1 MIHGIQWVRDLFLF
15 IENIFESFRFVK
27 MSQKTKYLKEKEY
40 KEALVKNQYN
50 CIMSFLV
57 NIFCLKRCA
66 KNKET

>member
-15 IENIFESFRFVK
+15 LENIFESFRFVK
-27 MSQKTKYLKEKEY
+27 MSLKTKYLKEKEY